1 MTLAG
6 EARLDA
12 GGAAYCRVKVPDR
25 IPLRFRPA
33 TYQLWCFQDP
43 SHVGPHKATFGEKDW
58 NVQILWS
65 EPE

>member
-6 EARLDA
+6 EVT
-12 GGAAYCRVKVPDR
+12 YCRVKVPDR
-25 IPLRFRPA
+25 IPLRFRPEV
-33 TYQLWCFQDP
+33 YQLWCFEDP
-43 SHVGPHKATFGEKDW
+43 GHAGPHKATFGERDW